1 MKMTKD
7 ELQRYADELP
17 IGYYAHT
24 RLRVTI
30 DENAD
35 TSYFMPTTRE
45 IFISLKG
52 VNDSIGGT
60 KMQDESTK
68 ERAVRAHL
76 YHELSH
82 AILTPREMRNTDMRN
97 VFEDERIESLLRTY
111 YHKVDF
117 RVNVKALC
125 GYNGAPPT
133 NAWEKFY
140 YAVRFRMANPQ
151 NPCRNRPSYC
161 KVVAP

>member
-45 IFISLKG
+45 IFISLINSQPACRAGICLVKRHSVPHAETEFQIEMRG
-52 VNDSIGGT
+52 QHMGITRVQTDSETVTFFCFIRNYT
-60 KMQDESTK
+60 SI
-68 ERAVRAHL
+68 VVFL
-76 YHELSH
+76 VSELSG
-82 AILTPREMRNTDMRN
+82 
-97 VFEDERIESLLRTY
+97 
-111 YHKVDF
+111 K
-117 RVNVKALC
+117 
-125 GYNGAPPT
+125 PP
-133 NAWEKFY
+133 
-140 YAVRFRMANPQ
+140 
-151 NPCRNRPSYC
+151 S
-161 KVVAP
+161 